1 MDAMDMLVT
10 RGGPKLR
17 QLPNGEFLTP
27 SDHARHSG
35 SEESKGGESKGGES
49 KGADGAGAGTHRES
63 AASLHLPSAEDLIG
77 SLFGDASR
85 PSAAGVHADLH
96 EHPTFQK
103 FVHEIRSLYA
113 MLLAVTKCPET
124 ADFEDQRAEAS
135 LALIHYL
142 RRSHRHDLYTRYGL
156 WLCGCVAVWLC
167 GCVAVWLW
175 LCPCGCTCA
184 CTSAFVPVVVAL
196 VATK

>member
-35 SEESKGGESKGGES
+35 SGESKGGES
-49 KGADGAGAGTHRES
+49 KGADAAGAGTHRES

-142 RRSHRHDLYTRYGL
+142 RRSHRHDLYTRYGF
-156 WLCGCVAVWLC
+156 VAVWLC
-167 GCVAVWLW
+167 GCG
-175 LCPCGCTCA
+175 CGC
-184 CTSAFVPVVVAL
+184 VVVA
-196 VATK
+196 VCAT